1 MTTPRLA
8 NAELA
13 VMERLWKEGRLT
25 ARRLREQLYPDT
37 AKSAHGTIQRLLQR
51 LEDKGFV
58 HRDASFGTQL
68 FTARISREAYASAR
82 LEALADR
89 ITGGSLVPMIT
100 QLLEERKIE
109 PEEIDRLRRI
119 LEEG

>member
-13 VMERLWKEGRLT
+13 VMERLWREGRLT

-37 AKSAHGTIQRLLQR
+37 TRSAHGTIQRLLQR

-58 HRDASFGTQL
+58 LRDASLGTQV
-68 FTARISREAYASAR
+68 FSARISREGYASGR

-100 QLLEERKIE
+100 QLIE
-109 PEEIDRLRRI
+109 DQKLTPEEIERLREI
-119 LEEG
+119 LEEE